1 MDAHADVHRLADAL
15 TANGR
20 DLEAELAWLGELL
33 QRRLSAYFAEPS
45 ASPPLAD
52 LGPAPPGL
60 DRDGSPYAHFVLHH
74 QLSTAERAVLLLALA
89 PHLRPQLL
97 DVLWVRDESTQ
108 RGFSEFGGVQ
118 GPAQGAF
125 LPTGETAAFLL
136 AGDDLVTRLAATA
149 LLAPD
154 QKLARL
160 GAVQL
165 SPAAPHEPVL
175 AGALTVSRRFLGLV
189 LRGREASPEFDQHFP
204 ARRVH
209 TDLAWGDL
217 VLPQSTLDQ
226 LDEIRD
232 WLLHGR
238 TLLGDWGMGS
248 RLRPGF
254 TSLFCGPPGTGKTLS
269 ACLLGRQCEC
279 EVYKIDLS
287 MVVSKYIGETEKN
300 LSRVFDQAE
309 HRGWILFFDEADSLF
324 GKRTRV
330 EDAHD
335 RYANQEVSFLLQ
347 RIEEFDGV
355 VILASNLRANI
366 DDAFLRRFHSVIQFA
381 MPRAPERL
389 RIWRE
394 AIPSKAAL
402 EPGLDLV
409 RTAER
414 HELSGGTIVNV
425 VRFAAL
431 RALARGDPVILAQDV
446 DEGIR
451 RELQKEG
458 RAF

>member
-1 MDAHADVHRLADAL
+1 MDDQTDNHRLADAL

-20 DLEAELAWLGELL
+20 DLEAELEWLAQLL
-33 QRRLSAYFAEPS
+33 QRRLAFYFAEPS
-45 ASPPLAD
+45 TSPALPAPDTPPPPL
-52 LGPAPPGL
+52 
-60 DRDGSPYAHFVLHH
+60 DGSHSPYARFVLHH
-74 QLSTAERAVLLLALA
+74 HLAPPERAVLLLALA

-97 DVLWVRDESTQ
+97 DVLWTRNETTQ
-108 RGFSEFGGVQ
+108 HGFSEFGGLQ
-118 GPAQGAF
+118 GAAQGAF

-136 AGDDLVTRLAATA
+136 AGDDLAARLAATCV
-149 LLAPD
+149 LAPD

-160 GAVQL
+160 DVVQVAAV
-165 SPAAPHEPVL
+165 PPHESAL
-175 AGALTVSRRFLGLV
+175 AGALQVSRRFLGLIT
-189 LRGREASPEFDQHFP
+189 RGREAAPDFDQHFP

-209 TDLAWGDL
+209 TDLVWRDL
-217 VLPQSTLDQ
+217 VLPNATLEQ
-226 LDEIRD
+226 LQEIHD
-232 WLLHGR
+232 WLRHGR
-238 TLLGDWGMGS
+238 TLLGEWGMAS
-248 RLRPGF
+248 RLRPGY

-269 ACLLGRQCEC
+269 ACLLGKLCDC

-300 LSRVFDQAE
+300 LGRVFDQAE

-355 VILASNLRANI
+355 VILASNLRHNI
-366 DDAFLRRFHSVIQFA
+366 DDAFLRRFQSVVQFP

-389 RIWRE
+389 QIWRE
-394 AIPSKAAL
+394 ALPTKATL
-402 EPGLDLV
+402 EPALDLV

-414 HELSGGTIVNV
+414 HELSGGTIVDV
-425 VRFAAL
+425 ARYAAL
-431 RALARGDPVILAQDV
+431 RSLARGDHVILCQDV

>member
-1 MDAHADVHRLADAL
+1 
-15 TANGR
+15 
-20 DLEAELAWLGELL
+20 
-33 QRRLSAYFAEPS
+33 
-45 ASPPLAD
+45 
-52 LGPAPPGL
+52 
-60 DRDGSPYAHFVLHH
+60 
-74 QLSTAERAVLLLALA
+74 VLLLALA

-118 GPAQGAF
+118 GPTQAAF

-149 LLAPD
+149 LLAPG

-160 GAVQL
+160 GAVEL
-165 SPAAPHEPVL
+165 SAAPPHEPVL
-175 AGALTVSRRFLGLV
+175 AGALAVSRRFLGLV

-217 VLPQSTLDQ
+217 VLPQNTLDQ
-226 LDEIRD
+226 LDEIRA
-232 WLLHGR
+232 WLVHGR

-254 TSLFCGPPGTGKTLS
+254 TSLFHGPPGTGKTLS

-355 VILASNLRANI
+355 VILASNMRANI
-366 DDAFLRRFHSVIQFA
+366 DDAFLRRFHSVIQFP

-394 AIPSKAAL
+394 AMPARAAL
-402 EPGLDLV
+402 GPGLDLV

-414 HELSGGTIVNV
+414 HELAGGTIVNV

-431 RALARGDPVILAQDV
+431 RALARGESVILAQDV